1 MRGMG
6 RLDWGHLGVKFLR
19 VGGGHRTGGG
29 GWAGVVWD
37 SQASLRWTDPRDN
50 IHTAEQ

>member
-6 RLDWGHLGVKFLR
+6 RLDRGHLGFKFLR
-19 VGGGHRTGGG
+19 VGGGRRTGGG